1 MSDSPDQGFQQ
12 PHTANPVLHAQ
23 LEAQVGYF
31 STLSRQG
38 YDLLARVSELNMQL
52 AREALDDAIATGQQL
67 AGCSDPLQLG
77 AVAMRGLQPAG
88 EHLRN
93 YQQQIMHALAE
104 AQSRMGQAPPLVVAT
119 PPTGSTRR
127 RS

>member
-1 MSDSPDQGFQQ
+1 MSDSPDPF
-12 PHTANPVLHAQ
+12 TANPVLHAQ
-23 LEAQVGYF
+23 LEAQVGYL

-77 AVAMRGLQPAG
+77 AVALRGMQPAG

-93 YQQQIMHALAE
+93 YQQQMMTALAE
-104 AQSRMGQAPPLVVAT
+104 AQSGLGQAPPFVVIA
-119 PPTGSTRR
+119 PPAGSARR
-127 RS
+127 RD

>member
-1 MSDSPDQGFQQ
+1 MSDSPDPF
-12 PHTANPVLHAQ
+12 TANPVLHAQ
-23 LEAQVGYF
+23 LEAQVGYL

-77 AVAMRGLQPAG
+77 AVAIRGMQPTG

-93 YQQQIMHALAE
+93 YQQQMMTALAE
-104 AQSRMGQAPPLVVAT
+104 AQSGLGQAPPFVVIA
-119 PPTGSTRR
+119 PTAGSARR
-127 RS
+127 RD